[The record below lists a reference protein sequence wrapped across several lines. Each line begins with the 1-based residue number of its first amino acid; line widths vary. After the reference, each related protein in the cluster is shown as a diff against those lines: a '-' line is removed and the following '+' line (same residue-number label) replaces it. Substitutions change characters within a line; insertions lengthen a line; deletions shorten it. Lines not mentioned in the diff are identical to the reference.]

1 MELFDF
7 PIDLKN
13 VISAYAYDCKWKM
26 VEKDIR
32 TCEEVQNMQLS
43 GVFTRNMMWSHKYC
57 EYIPNPLC
65 CFEPIQNFTGTWADF
80 VDWHSVQELLWRL
93 DFRRR
98 FVKLV
103 NTREQWRQLFKKS
116 WKNIASFD
124 AFYCF
129 LLYTRVECFKPLWKT
144 TGFAALTSY
153 RSPFVSARW
162 WFESGFI

>member
-144 TGFAALTSY
+144 TGFTALASF

-162 WFESGFI
+162 WIETGLF